1 MTDLHSA
8 ARALVT
14 GTLPAD
20 HDKFTE
26 AIDALSRAA
35 HTPAVHTC
43 HAQCPCHTG
52 GLPLGDFIG
61 DGPCPECA
69 NWDDGSCTGCSYW
82 DDAYR
87 DALGCGR

>member
-1 MTDLHSA
+1 MSDLHSA

-20 HDKFTE
+20 HDEFRE
-26 AIDALSRAA
+26 ALDALSRAA
-35 HTPAVHTC
+35 HRPAGDMHTC
-43 HAQCPCHTG
+43 RAACPCHTG
-52 GLPLGDFIG
+52 GQPLGDFIG
-61 DGPCPECA
+61 DQPCRE
-69 NWDDGSCTGCSYW
+69 CSYW